1 MIKIV
6 SGWSDKGG
14 STNVFIEL
22 TNELNKRGIDTTFY
36 GPHPWHLTKCKAA
49 LLDSNL
55 KINQD
60 DILICHFLQLPNRP
74 NAKKVILS
82 CHEKNLFE
90 VGKIKQYWDKVVFL
104 NDKHQEYHGEYTG
117 DFSIIPNLKPN
128 LVKKEKEELKKIAGI
143 IGSFDENKQ
152 THVSIK
158 RALADNCEKVY
169 LFGQPQGEYFE
180 RYVKPLCDN
189 ETVIIKGFLENK
201 QEMYDMIG
209 CVYHSSKSEVACLVK
224 DECYLTNTEFY
235 GNENTNH
242 EVSTL
247 TNGEII
253 NKWIDLF
260 NK

>member
-1 MIKIV
+1 
-6 SGWSDKGG
+6 
-14 STNVFIEL
+14 
-22 TNELNKRGIDTTFY
+22 
-36 GPHPWHLTKCKAA
+36 
-49 LLDSNL
+49 
-55 KINQD
+55 
-60 DILICHFLQLPNRP
+60 
-74 NAKKVILS
+74 
-82 CHEKNLFE
+82 
-90 VGKIKQYWDKVVFL
+90 VVFL
-104 NDKHQEYHGEYTG
+104 HDKHKEYHGEYTG

-128 LVKKEKEELKKIAGI
+128 LVKKEKDGLKKIAGV

-158 RALADNCEKVY
+158 RALSDNCEKVY

-180 RYVKPLCDN
+180 RYVKPLCDD

-260 NK
+260 SK